1 MITFILAND
10 QKIDS
15 LSLPSDNKSTWVGLY
30 NYQIEEE
37 TMYFFGDKV
46 YELRELCWIE
56 VDLDS
61 VPDTEFMIVKK
72 IEIV

>member
-1 MITFILAND
+1 MITLILSSG
-10 QKIDS
+10 QKISSIGLPMDS
-15 LSLPSDNKSTWVGLY
+15 KNLWVGLY

-46 YELRELCWIE
+46 YELKEMHWIE
-56 VDLDS
+56 VELDS
-61 VPDTEFMIVKK
+61 VPDTEFMIVNK